1 MYYPEEIIEEIRTQN
16 DIVEVV
22 SEYVTL
28 KKKGHSHFGL
38 CPFHNEKTASFSVS
52 EEKQMYYCFGC
63 GAGGNVITFIM
74 EKENYN
80 FIETIKLLAEK
91 RNISLPEVEYSEEAK
106 KEIQK
111 RQILLEIHK
120 EAGRY
125 FYYNL
130 QHGQEEEAKEYLTKR
145 QLSKDIQTKFGIG
158 YAKGSHYDLYDYL
171 KSKNYS
177 TELILQSGLVIKS
190 KHGKGYYDRFSDR
203 LMFPIFDVQGRV
215 IAFGGRVLDG
225 SNPKYLNSPETS
237 LFEKNLTLYSLNYAR
252 VSGKKEF
259 FIVEG
264 YMDVIAMYQAG
275 IHNVVATLGTAFTIG
290 HAKLIKKYV
299 NEVVLLYDSDDAGIR
314 ATIRAIPI
322 LQSANIKV
330 RVLHL
335 PNKQDPDDYI
345 MEKGVDSL
353 IELGNNA
360 VGSVTFQIKM
370 IKLKYNIENVEQKI
384 RFIEETSTLI
394 AELKNAVEQ
403 EIYTQQVAKQYNID
417 PDALKT
423 EVRKKMRSIQ
433 ENQTN
438 QTNRRDLSKQNI
450 EINKDIGKHTKS
462 QDGYFKTQSELLQL
476 MCVHPNILK
485 SVKEHLSPEDFIDP
499 FFKVLVK
506 LIYERQIDGHITN
519 PSQFASCF
527 ETKED
532 QNKIAN
538 VFLAQRDY
546 ENNQIITKVI
556 NDTVKKIKIK
566 SIEEKLKT
574 TTDIGKLQN
583 LLKEKKE
590 TDNLY
595 IDCTS
600 G

>member
-1 MYYPEEIIEEIRTQN
+1 MYYPEEIIEEIRSQN

-28 KKKGHSHFGL
+28 KKKGNSHFGL
-38 CPFHNEKTASFSVS
+38 CPFHNEKTGSFSVS
-52 EEKQMYYCFGC
+52 DEKQMYYCFGC

-91 RNISLPEVEYSEEAK
+91 RNILLPQAEYSEEAK
-106 KEIQK
+106 KVIQK
-111 RQILLEIHK
+111 KQILLDIHK

-130 QHGQEEEAKEYLTKR
+130 QHGEEKEAKEYLRKR
-145 QLSKDIQTKFGIG
+145 QLSKEIQKKFGLG
-158 YAKGSHYDLYDYL
+158 YAKGNHYDLYDYL

-203 LMFPIFDVQGRV
+203 LMFPIFDVHGKV
-215 IAFGGRVLDG
+215 IAFGGRVLDE

-237 LFEKNLTLYSLNYAR
+237 LFEKNMNLYSLNYAR
-252 VSGKKEF
+252 VSGKKEL

-275 IHNVVATLGTAFTIG
+275 IHNVVATLGTAFTTG
-290 HAKLIKKYV
+290 HAKLIKRYV
-299 NEVVLLYDSDDAGIR
+299 DEVILLYDSDDAGIR

-322 LQSANIKV
+322 LQLANIKV

-335 PNKQDPDDYI
+335 PDQQDPDDYI
-345 MEKGVDSL
+345 IENGVDSL

-360 VGSVTFQIKM
+360 VGAVTFQIKM
-370 IKLKYNIENVEQKI
+370 IKLKYDIENVEQKI
-384 RFIEETSTLI
+384 RFIDETSTLI

-403 EIYTQQVAKQYNID
+403 EIYTQQVAKQYHID
-417 PDALKT
+417 PDSLKT
-423 EVRKKMRSIQ
+423 EIRKKMRHIQ
-433 ENQTN
+433 SQETKGQNI
-438 QTNRRDLSKQNI
+438 SKQNAAS
-450 EINKDIGKHTKS
+450 KQDISKYTKA

-476 MCVHPNILK
+476 MCVYPNILK
-485 SVKEHLSPEDFIDP
+485 GVKEHLKPEEFIDP
-499 FFKVLVK
+499 FFKKLVK
-506 LIYERQIDGHITN
+506 LIYERQVDGHITN

-527 ETKED
+527 ETIED

-538 VFLAQRDY
+538 VFLAQREY
-546 ENNQIITKVI
+546 ENSEMIAKVV

-566 SIEEKLKT
+566 AIEKELTT
-574 TTDIGKLQN
+574 TTDISRLQN
-583 LLKEKKE
+583 LLKAKKE
-590 TDNLY
+590 ADNLY
-595 IDCTS
+595 IDYIF